1 MAIYRL
7 QTTKD
12 TTASRFHPPSA
23 AQIGHPAHCCCPKLV
38 FSSFEKCFDERGAS
52 GDAGNL
58 ELVCPAGVRYRRAAS
73 LCAAS
78 DGFVI
83 DERHPEIFCP
93 FRTQYYARTAK
104 RYAFIV
110 PRFPEFLRGAQF
122 SCSPRSS
129 VHCITWHT
137 TVNHRTRMSQEAD
150 RIAHELQRK
159 Q

>member
-12 TTASRFHPPSA
+12 TAASRFHPPSA

-93 FRTQYYARTAK
+93 FRTQYYARGGT
-104 RYAFIV
+104 Y
-110 PRFPEFLRGAQF
+110 
-122 SCSPRSS
+122 
-129 VHCITWHT
+129 TWTRNQHT
-137 TVNHRTRMSQEAD
+137 
-150 RIAHELQRK
+150 
-159 Q
+159 